1 MIEEN
6 MIEEFVEVGVVKEL
20 YRFPVKSMRGE
31 ALATAQVYWHGLD
44 GDRRYAFVRSDNRS
58 GFPWL
63 TGREL
68 PQMLQYTPYFTN
80 FNDIANS
87 PVEVAL
93 PNGRSYPIDAPEL
106 NQELAEAY
114 GKPVNLIKIGRGAF
128 DSQVVSVMSA
138 ATVTALG
145 EQMERPL
152 RGNVISPLRFRQN
165 IIIETFDQQP
175 FVEERWLDSSLI
187 FGSQPDGLRLRLN
200 RRIQRCVMINIDP
213 ETSEKEPTVLKNV
226 AQTRE
231 NCAGV
236 YASAE
241 QPGMI
246 RIGDVVKLVRM

>member
-1 MIEEN
+1 

-31 ALATAQVYWHGLD
+31 SLPEAYGDWHGLD

-68 PQMLQYTPYFTN
+68 PQLLQYTPRYTRP
-80 FNDIANS
+80 DDVVDS
-87 PVEVAL
+87 PVEVNC
-93 PNGRSYPIDAPEL
+93 PDGRSLSIHAPEL

-128 DSQVVSVMSA
+128 DSQTISVMST
-138 ATVTALG
+138 ATVADLSETIGTA
-145 EQMERPL
+145 
-152 RGNVISPLRFRQN
+152 VTSLRFRQN
-165 IIIETFDQQP
+165 IIIEPFDDQP
-175 FVEERWLDSSLI
+175 FVEERWLDSSLV
-187 FGSQPDGLRLRLN
+187 FGNMPDGLRLRLN

-213 ETSEKEPTVLKNV
+213 ETSEKEPAVLKTV
-226 AQTRE
+226 AQTRQ

-236 YASAE
+236 YGSTE
-241 QPGMI
+241 RPGMI
-246 RIGDVVKLVRM
+246 RVGDVVKLVRV